1 MFDESPS
8 VWGKILVN
16 LRNII
21 QSSTEFKDIDV
32 YFDDSEMNPTVHLP
46 CISFKVGKKQLLPSS
61 SYCTEYNRRL
71 EIRLHTK
78 TIDKRELQEELY
90 KYEEDLVRVLN
101 NARLSNQLLDCYEIV
116 EDESSPLMNA
126 MFNARKEGNQTDMT
140 FFSNL
145 IKLFFNVRY
154 TI

>member
-16 LRNII
+16 IRNVL
-21 QSSTEFKDIDV
+21 QASEEFKDVDV

-46 CISFKVGKKQLLPSS
+46 CISFKVGKKELIPSNI
-61 SYCTEYNRRL
+61 YCTEYNRKL

-90 KYEEDLVRVLN
+90 KYEEDLSRVLN
-101 NARLSNQLLDCYEIV
+101 NARLSNKLLDCYDINETGA
-116 EDESSPLMNA
+116 SPLMNA

-145 IKLFFNVRY
+145 IKVIFNVRY